1 VTPELS
7 HIIKGCKQYQP
18 REQEALYRLCYEPMM
33 SVCMRY
39 TPQREQASELYNQSM
54 LKVFRSI
61 GQYEQ
66 KGVFMG
72 WVRRIV
78 VNTCID
84 HCRREVKYSIRA
96 IDDEEE
102 LNIYIQPEAENKI
115 AAEDIIN
122 WMQELPKNTGLVF
135 NLFAIE
141 GYRHDE
147 IAEHLGISTGTTKW
161 HVNEARRQLQLKFKN
176 YQQTEI
182 KNNVI

>member
-1 VTPELS
+1 MTPELQ
-7 HIIKGCKQYQP
+7 HIVKGCKQYQP

-33 SVCMRY
+33 AVCLRY
-39 TPQREQASELYNQSM
+39 TPFREQAADLYNQAM

-61 GQYEQ
+61 DQFEN
-66 KGVFMG
+66 KGVFLG

-84 HCRREVKYSIRA
+84 HCRREVKYSIRPL
-96 IDDEEE
+96 DDEEE
-102 LNIYIQPEAENKI
+102 VTVQVPPETENRI

-122 WMQELPKNTGLVF
+122 WIRELPRSTGLVF

-147 IAEHLGISTGTTKW
+147 IATHLGISTGTSKW
-161 HVNEARRQLQLKFKN
+161 HVNEARRQLQLKLK
-176 YQQTEI
+176 QAHEI
-182 KNNVI
+182 KNHVI

>member
-1 VTPELS
+1 
-7 HIIKGCKQYQP
+7 
-18 REQEALYRLCYEPMM
+18 
-33 SVCMRY
+33 MRY
-39 TPQREQASELYNQSM
+39 TTHRDRAADLYNQAM
-54 LKVFRSI
+54 LKVLKGIDQF
-61 GQYEQ
+61 EN
-66 KGVFMG
+66 KGVFLG

-84 HCRREVKYSIRA
+84 HCRREVKYSIRP

-102 LNIYIQPEAENKI
+102 INVYISPEAENKI
-115 AAEDIIN
+115 ATEDIIN
-122 WMQELPKNTGLVF
+122 WMRELPKNTGLVF

-147 IAEHLGISTGTTKW
+147 IAQYLGISVGTSKW

-176 YQQTEI
+176 AQQNEI